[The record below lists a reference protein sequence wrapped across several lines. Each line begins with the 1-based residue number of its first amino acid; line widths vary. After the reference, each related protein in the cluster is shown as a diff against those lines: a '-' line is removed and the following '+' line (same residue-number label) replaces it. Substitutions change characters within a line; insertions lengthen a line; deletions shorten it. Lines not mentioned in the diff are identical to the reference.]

1 MLAYLL
7 EKFSTMNDFE
17 VMLLGCYDQIHKS
30 NGAKIQH
37 KVSLSASWNFFCTGE
52 IAMTVCQIYKKL
64 KMKKVHMLLFRVM
77 YTNQHV
83 DMCKHHSTSTTFS
96 KNYHLFKRKSGSCT
110 MFLNFVGKIRNIVHL
125 PPFHEKEVLVL

>member
-83 DMCKHHSTSTTFS
+83 ELDENHRISDHQAFTEE
-96 KNYHLFKRKSGSCT
+96 LF
-110 MFLNFVGKIRNIVHL
+110 MQQ
-125 PPFHEKEVLVL
+125 